1 MMPCLPNS
9 TFHQYTDHTILH
21 TMNVTNFCNHL
32 IGDQVEC
39 LTADDIYV
47 LLMVCLFHDVGM
59 GISKEDYELFKLRLK
74 NPSPSQEFA
83 EVIRSSHNELSA
95 MYLEKYWKLLDI
107 PNESYL
113 FGIMQV
119 CKGHRKTDLMNEEN
133 YPAIYQVGEGRSI
146 CLPYLAAILRLA
158 DELDVATDRNISFL
172 HDINQIKNPIAYM
185 EHSKHQAIRAV
196 NLNEHTIT
204 LYARSDDAVIRSEL
218 MRIREKIEENLHYC
232 RMVAEGRSAFVITQQ
247 TVRLV
252 MNK

>member
-1 MMPCLPNS
+1 MLTRYQS

-47 LLMVCLFHDVGM
+47 LLMGCLFHDVGM

-133 YPAIYQVGEGRSI
+133 YPATYQVGEGRSI
-146 CLPYLAAILRLA
+146 CLPYLAAILRLS
-158 DELDVATDRNISFL
+158 DELDIAGDRNISFIY
-172 HDINQIKNPIAYM
+172 DIDKIKDPIGHL
-185 EHSKHQAIRAV
+185 EHSKHQAVQRV
-196 NLNEHTIT
+196 EMDEHTIT
-204 LYARSDDAVIRSEL
+204 LHAQSDDFCVQRAVESLCKKVGETL
-218 MRIREKIEENLHYC
+218 CYC
-232 RMVAEGRSAFVITQQ
+232 RMVVDARTKFVITQQ
-247 TVRLV
+247 DVRLS